1 MSENFVI
8 PQFEK
13 TQGKIKELFN
23 SCKNNKSGKVA
34 DYIPELAKADPNH
47 WGVSICS
54 IDG

>member
-8 PQFEK
+8 PEFEK
-13 TQGKIKELFN
+13 TQNKIKELFN
-23 SCKNNKSGKVA
+23 SCKKNKSGKVA